1 MGVRSGQVTAGHSLP
16 VPTEQT
22 PLFVFL
28 FVTFHFPNR
37 DFFVA
42 KRTIKDLKGKFYIPE
57 HVTIAAGQRKV
68 KVFGFLRFGVYSPF
82 DALYGQRLVALRAEM
97 LFSVHVDRA
106 FEHPLL
112 LLHLTTKPFLCN
124 EILKFCE
131 RARPK
136 PISASAA
143 PRRQR
148 PVRGGEGAY
157 RDPAIQA
164 GLYSRNRTVPC
175 LYYASQDTAN
185 VNGTATVRRIKI
197 KYTIALETGFNS
209 SCLRKNRKS
218 QIGITNI
225 SNIMSLLFWF

>member
-42 KRTIKDLKGKFYIPE
+42 KRTIKDLKGKFYIPK

-112 LLHLTTKPFLCN
+112 LLHLTIKPFLCN
-124 EILKFCE
+124 VILKFCE

-148 PVRGGEGAY
+148 PVRGGRA
-157 RDPAIQA
+157 R
-164 GLYSRNRTVPC
+164 
-175 LYYASQDTAN
+175 
-185 VNGTATVRRIKI
+185 
-197 KYTIALETGFNS
+197 
-209 SCLRKNRKS
+209 
-218 QIGITNI
+218 IGI
-225 SNIMSLLFWF
+225 LLFRQGCIHETEQSPVFIMQAKILQTSMGRLQLGE